1 MAAIG
6 KIRSWGPILVSV
18 IALALFAF
26 IAEEAFRSCSGVKG
40 EASQQI
46 GEVLGKKINVQEFQ
60 KLVDEYQE
68 AIKFTMQ
75 RDNFSEDEMNQI
87 RDQVWQQYVSTQI
100 IEADAEKLGL
110 TVTDKEIQNVLN
122 AGTNQVLLQTP
133 FVNQQTGRFD
143 VNSLKQFIDQYNKA
157 KTQAPQQAEQM
168 KAIYNYWL
176 FVEKTLRN
184 QLLSQKYQSLL
195 ASCIL
200 SNKVEAKLAFKDDN
214 EESQIQLASLAYSS
228 IKDDDVKIADADYK
242 AKYDELKQAFKQPI
256 ETRDVKY
263 VDFEVKA
270 SNADRNA
277 IAKEM
282 AGLQSQLA
290 SADDPAALVSKSTSQ
305 VRYLG
310 LPLGKSAYPSDIASK
325 LDSMAVGTSPVFET
339 KQDNS
344 LNIIRLM
351 SKVSLPDSVQYRQI
365 QVAAATPQEARTKA
379 DSISKA
385 LQGGADFEVLAKKY
399 NQTGEKTWFTN
410 RMYEGTTTMNADN
423 RDYINALLNT
433 SVGEVKNLELTQ
445 GNVILEVLDRKAMSD
460 KFLAAVIK
468 KPIDFSKDTHSAAY
482 NKFSEFVTKCSS
494 VEEMEKNASK
504 YGYKVLEQNDC
515 RTSQHNIAGIGSTRE
530 ALKWV
535 FSSKEG
541 EISPL
546 YECGD
551 NNHLLVV
558 ALTKVHGKGYRDIND
573 KQVQDILKRE
583 ILKDKKAETLMAKLK
598 GVNSVQAAK
607 AKGAQVA
614 AVNQVTFSA
623 PAFIQTTGTVEPAL
637 SGAVSATAAGKF
649 CKSPVKGNAGVYVFS
664 VVKKTNRQ
672 GAKYDAT
679 TQMARCR
686 QQSMQMVGNF
696 MGDLM
701 SKAGVVDNR
710 YLFF

>member
-263 VDFEVKA
+263 VDFEIKA

-282 AGLQSQLA
+282 AGLQSQLLQLTILLLSLA
-290 SADDPAALVSKSTSQ
+290 RVRRRYVTSDFLLESLHIRQ
-305 VRYLG
+305 
-310 LPLGKSAYPSDIASK
+310 
-325 LDSMAVGTSPVFET
+325 TSH
-339 KQDNS
+339 QNS
-344 LNIIRLM
+344 
-351 SKVSLPDSVQYRQI
+351 I
-365 QVAAATPQEARTKA
+365 QW
-379 DSISKA
+379 
-385 LQGGADFEVLAKKY
+385 L
-399 NQTGEKTWFTN
+399 
-410 RMYEGTTTMNADN
+410 
-423 RDYINALLNT
+423 
-433 SVGEVKNLELTQ
+433 
-445 GNVILEVLDRKAMSD
+445 
-460 KFLAAVIK
+460 
-468 KPIDFSKDTHSAAY
+468 
-482 NKFSEFVTKCSS
+482 
-494 VEEMEKNASK
+494 
-504 YGYKVLEQNDC
+504 
-515 RTSQHNIAGIGSTRE
+515 
-530 ALKWV
+530 
-535 FSSKEG
+535 
-541 EISPL
+541 
-546 YECGD
+546 
-551 NNHLLVV
+551 
-558 ALTKVHGKGYRDIND
+558 
-573 KQVQDILKRE
+573 
-583 ILKDKKAETLMAKLK
+583 
-598 GVNSVQAAK
+598 
-607 AKGAQVA
+607 
-614 AVNQVTFSA
+614 
-623 PAFIQTTGTVEPAL
+623 
-637 SGAVSATAAGKF
+637 
-649 CKSPVKGNAGVYVFS
+649 
-664 VVKKTNRQ
+664 
-672 GAKYDAT
+672 
-679 TQMARCR
+679 
-686 QQSMQMVGNF
+686 
-696 MGDLM
+696 
-701 SKAGVVDNR
+701 
-710 YLFF
+710 